1 LRAARDLL
9 PDPAM
14 RRWAPVFFLL
24 FACGDQTEDLE
35 WVAPTETDVVPTG
48 DAIELAVA
56 TSHPDARAVTF
67 SIDGVVA
74 GVCDPAQPDE
84 DCKRDD
90 VWRWTVVFSQ
100 PGPHVVTAVLTG
112 DEGLEV
118 EVVRTFDVVAEL
130 PADATDDAGD
140 TAAASDEPDDA
151 PAITT
156 ELLANRGLLDPDRG
170 FHRAFGGIEW
180 RVYRQRVRLRSG
192 IPSGDV
198 SAVKACMRRYG
209 ASIRHWA
216 DHYKLSRASVI
227 ATALTESSCTNPR
240 GSSDGLSSG
249 PMQVTASTCSALM
262 GLSRTTCRV
271 RMHTSPDFSFH
282 VGAKYMGSSFQRSQH
297 HRDPPKIAAAYNAG
311 SLRRSS
317 ANRWHMLTTGNHID
331 RFVRHYNAYRVWEAQ
346 Q

>member
-1 LRAARDLL
+1 
-9 PDPAM
+9 M
-14 RRWAPVFFLL
+14 RRWAPLLFLL
-24 FACGDQTEDLE
+24 FACSDGADDLE
-35 WVAPTETDVVPTG
+35 WVAPTETDLVPTG

-56 TSHPDARAVTF
+56 TTHPDARAVTF
-67 SIDGVVA
+67 SVDGVVA

-90 VWRWTVVFSQ
+90 IWRWTVVFSQ
-100 PGPHVVTAVLTG
+100 PGPHIVTAVLTG
-112 DEGLEV
+112 DDGLEV
-118 EVVRTFDVVAEL
+118 QVVRTFEVVAEL
-130 PADATDDAGD
+130 PADPEDAGD
-140 TAAASDEPDDA
+140 AAASNDPDDA
-151 PAITT
+151 ASEPTNELDDGPPITA
-156 ELLANRGLLDPDRG
+156 ELLAHRGLLDPDRA

-180 RVYRQRVRLRSG
+180 RMLNQRVRLHTG

-198 SAVKACMRRYG
+198 SAVRACMRRYG
-209 ASIRHWA
+209 PSIRHWA

-227 ATALTESSCTNPR
+227 ATALTESNCTNPK

-262 GLSRTTCRV
+262 GVSRTTCRV
-271 RMHTSPDFSFH
+271 RMHTSPDFSFR
-282 VGAKYMGSSFQRSQH
+282 VGAKYMGSSFQRNQH

-331 RFVRHYNAYRVWEAQ
+331 RFVRHYNAYRVWEGQ